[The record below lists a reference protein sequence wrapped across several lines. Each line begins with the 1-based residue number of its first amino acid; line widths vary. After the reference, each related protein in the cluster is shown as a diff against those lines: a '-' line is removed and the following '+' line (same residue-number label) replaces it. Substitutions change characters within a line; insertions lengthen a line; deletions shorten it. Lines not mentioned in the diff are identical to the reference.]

1 MGTLSH
7 LDELEAE
14 AIYIIREVAAECEK
28 PVMLY
33 SIGKDSSVM
42 LHLALKAFYPEKP
55 PFPFLHVNTTW
66 KFKEMIEFRDKTAKK
81 YGLDMIEY
89 INEEGVKKG
98 INPFDH
104 GSAYTDIMKTQ
115 ALKQALDKYG
125 FTAAFGGGRRDE
137 EKSRAK
143 ERILSFRNA
152 QHAWDPKNQ
161 RPEMW
166 KLFNTKIQKGEE
178 VRVFPLSNWTE
189 ADIWEYIERENI
201 EIPSLYFAKERPVVY
216 RDGNIIMVDDDRM
229 KLRPGEKIEM
239 KSVRFRTLGCYP
251 LTGGPQR
258 THSLRLSRR
267 RSVRYPQREPP
278 ELLTTRQQA
287 VWSVERGRDTSK
299 MSGLL
304 KFITCG
310 SVDDGKSTL
319 IGHILYDSKLLY
331 ADQEKALEL
340 DSKVGSRGGAIDYS
354 LLLDGLMAEREQGIT
369 IDVAYRYFTTDK
381 RSFIVADTP
390 GHEEYTRNMA
400 VGASFADLAVI
411 LIDAKQGVLVQT
423 RRHARICALMGIR
436 YFVFAVNKMDLVGY
450 DEKRFNEIVEQIN
463 ELSSELSLPN
473 ITIIPVSAT
482 EGDNVTKKSEN
493 IPWYKGP
500 ALLTYLEDIDIAED
514 NTEAGFYMPV
524 QRVCRPD
531 HTFRGFQGQIE
542 DGEIHVGDEINT
554 LPSNETAKVKS
565 IHVGFDTVDSA
576 QKGQPVTIQLDREV
590 DVSRGCVL
598 TVDSGAKVASSITA
612 TLLWM
617 DDDELYNGKNF
628 FVKLGTKMIPGTVT
642 HIDYTIDV
650 NTGEQKSADTLAK
663 NGIAVCRIA
672 FADRIVVDE
681 FKKHKTLG
689 ELILIDRVTDMTSA
703 CGVVEEVHTEETGL
717 YEGRVD
723 RNVRAA
729 IKGQKA
735 VIVPF
740 AAGNVTRDFVE
751 SVEKKLSID
760 GRHTYLYAPDIR
772 EDVNAVLKH
781 LHHAGIIVLLFASE
795 QQIAG
800 IKVEG
805 AEVYNGDWNADG
817 ELDSDEIA
825 DEIRKE
831 SVYDAAQVHDGNYI

>member
-1 MGTLSH
+1 
-7 LDELEAE
+7 
-14 AIYIIREVAAECEK
+14 
-28 PVMLY
+28 
-33 SIGKDSSVM
+33 
-42 LHLALKAFYPEKP
+42 
-55 PFPFLHVNTTW
+55 
-66 KFKEMIEFRDKTAKK
+66 
-81 YGLDMIEY
+81 
-89 INEEGVKKG
+89 
-98 INPFDH
+98 
-104 GSAYTDIMKTQ
+104 
-115 ALKQALDKYG
+115 
-125 FTAAFGGGRRDE
+125 
-137 EKSRAK
+137 
-143 ERILSFRNA
+143 
-152 QHAWDPKNQ
+152 
-161 RPEMW
+161 
-166 KLFNTKIQKGEE
+166 
-178 VRVFPLSNWTE
+178 
-189 ADIWEYIERENI
+189 
-201 EIPSLYFAKERPVVY
+201 
-216 RDGNIIMVDDDRM
+216 
-229 KLRPGEKIEM
+229 
-239 KSVRFRTLGCYP
+239 
-251 LTGGPQR
+251 
-258 THSLRLSRR
+258 
-267 RSVRYPQREPP
+267 
-278 ELLTTRQQA
+278 
-287 VWSVERGRDTSK
+287 

-493 IPWYKGP
+493 IHWYKGP

-703 CGVVEEVHTEETGL
+703 CGV
-717 YEGRVD
+717 
-723 RNVRAA
+723 
-729 IKGQKA
+729 
-735 VIVPF
+735 

-817 ELDSDEIA
+817 ELDADEIA